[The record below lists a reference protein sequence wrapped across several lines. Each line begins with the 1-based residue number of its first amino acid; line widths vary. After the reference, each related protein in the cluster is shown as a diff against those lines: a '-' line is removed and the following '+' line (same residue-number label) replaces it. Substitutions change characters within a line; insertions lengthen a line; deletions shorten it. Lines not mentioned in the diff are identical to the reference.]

1 MLFVRYKYVVILDID
16 EMIVPVS
23 TDNWHDMMAKVR
35 SLKSG
40 KDTGPPIHF

>member
-1 MLFVRYKYVVILDID
+1 MVILDID

-23 TDNWHDMMAKVR
+23 TDNWHDMMTKVR

-40 KDTGPPIHF
+40 KTKVKVPYFSTIRKNVV